1 MTQKNILITGN
12 TSGVGLELSKLYEA
26 DGYNVI
32 GLSRS
37 QGYDLENVNDVH
49 EFCDYYQF
57 QFFDKVILNAATAG
71 IEYGREVSDGNY
83 DYWSK
88 MMRVNCINQ
97 TILLNSI
104 RGRVKEKVAFISSE
118 SALYPRMLAREKF
131 DSFQKLAYKTTKISM
146 NMTAM
151 YFSREF
157 KEMGK
162 PLPVVIYAPG
172 SVDTDFEKQ
181 FTIQKPGRI
190 KAYDSAAGIKNHF
203 DNSTL
208 NENGKMF
215 RYDGTQ
221 LDW

>member
-1 MTQKNILITGN
+1 MKKNILITGN

-37 QGYDLENVNDVH
+37 QGYDLENVNDIH

-146 NMTAM
+146 NMCAM

-157 KEMGK
+157 QERDCTV
-162 PLPVVIYAPG
+162 PVVIYAPG
-172 SVDTDFEKQ
+172 SVDTNFEKQ
-181 FTIQKPGRI
+181 YTIEKPGRI
-190 KAYDSAAGIKNHF
+190 KAEDSALGIKTHF
-203 DNSTL
+203 DQSTMI
-208 NENGKMF
+208 NNGKF
-215 RYDGTQ
+215 YRYDGTE
-221 LDW
+221 LNW